1 MRGIPSSILWK
12 SVYPLAFLSLTFQPD
27 SPLLSVT
34 SDGLLNDLPECQ
46 WERGGLQ
53 SAAVQHV
60 TLMRAVYIVRPR
72 EKGDLDFNGR
82 RRGADPSTPQI
93 ADLVV

>member
-1 MRGIPSSILWK
+1 MSMGER
-12 SVYPLAFLSLTFQPD
+12 
-27 SPLLSVT
+27 
-34 SDGLLNDLPECQ
+34 
-46 WERGGLQ
+46 RGGLQ
-53 SAAVQHV
+53 TAAVQHV

-82 RRGADPSTPQI
+82 RRRGRRRGADPSTPQI

>member
-1 MRGIPSSILWK
+1 M
-12 SVYPLAFLSLTFQPD
+12 PLALSLQPD
-27 SPLLSVT
+27 SLLLSLT

-53 SAAVQHV
+53 AAAVQHV

-72 EKGDLDFNGR
+72 EKRDLDFNGR
-82 RRGADPSTPQI
+82 RRRGERRGADPSTPQI

>member
-1 MRGIPSSILWK
+1 MG
-12 SVYPLAFLSLTFQPD
+12 
-27 SPLLSVT
+27 
-34 SDGLLNDLPECQ
+34 
-46 WERGGLQ
+46 GGLQ
-53 SAAVQHV
+53 TAAVQHV

-82 RRGADPSTPQI
+82 RERERRGADPSTPQI

>member
-1 MRGIPSSILWK
+1 MSMGER
-12 SVYPLAFLSLTFQPD
+12 
-27 SPLLSVT
+27 
-34 SDGLLNDLPECQ
+34 
-46 WERGGLQ
+46 RGGLQ
-53 SAAVQHV
+53 AAAVQHV

-82 RRGADPSTPQI
+82 RRGKRNGADPSTPQI